1 MGNEDWLSQQKRMTL
16 DLWRLSRKISE
27 LKQSPK
33 ERGAFDVLFF
43 GISIIK
49 K

>member
-1 MGNEDWLSQQKRMTL
+1 MTS

-27 LKQSPK
+27 LKQSLK
-33 ERGAFDVLFF
+33 REEHFDVLFF

>member
-1 MGNEDWLSQQKRMTL
+1 MSTKR
-16 DLWRLSRKISE
+16 SE
-27 LKQSPK
+27 LKRSPK
-33 ERGAFDVLFF
+33 KRGAFDVLFF

>member
-1 MGNEDWLSQQKRMTL
+1 METNKEDFWTETITER
-16 DLWRLSRKISE
+16 
-27 LKQSPK
+27 